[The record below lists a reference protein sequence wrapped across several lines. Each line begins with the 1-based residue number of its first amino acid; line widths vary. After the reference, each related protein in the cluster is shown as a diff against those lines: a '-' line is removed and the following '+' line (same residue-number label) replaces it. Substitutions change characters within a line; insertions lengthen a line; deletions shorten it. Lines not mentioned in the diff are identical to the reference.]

1 MNFAP
6 NGYGWGY
13 TTARGQVSKASSI
26 LNIFTNIF
34 WWSWWVK
41 KIFLCETEFQT
52 YIPYTIFVIVLTLR
66 ITSKSI
72 SPNGCQIL
80 IMVFSLSIICVDP
93 FPSNFFSNF
102 EDAAH

>member
-1 MNFAP
+1 MDMV
-6 NGYGWGY
+6 GVIQQ
-13 TTARGQVSKASSI
+13 RGDRFLRRLRSLTYLQ
-26 LNIFTNIF
+26 IF
-34 WWSWWVK
+34 SGGPGGSK